1 MDTNSTFQHI
11 KWIRKPA
18 LNNPVLILGF
28 DGWSNAGGVSTDC
41 LDYLR
46 QNLPYDALAFFH
58 AEPFLIFTE
67 ERPVASVEEG
77 VVYDLESDISEV
89 CLAQNGNRRKDL
101 IFMIAKEPNLLW
113 GTYCRTIFEIVK
125 QLNIGLVITIGGV
138 MDSVSATSPPKISV
152 VASSPEMVDEV
163 LTWSFGVF
171 RARYQGPVSIHT
183 RLIEHA
189 SALGIKAVSLWAHVP
204 PYVRQSPGALA
215 KLITLLNVASGSRIP
230 VNGVSSFSSQS
241 ETVSDADF
249 SQIGKEPSLR
259 SGPLDRTDD
268 DLSNDNVIRMD
279 EFLKKDSTKDPES

>member
-1 MDTNSTFQHI
+1 M
-11 KWIRKPA
+11 
-18 LNNPVLILGF
+18 LILGF

-46 QNLPYDALAFFH
+46 QNLPYDSLAFFH

-67 ERPVASVEEG
+67 ERPIATVEEG

-89 CLAQNGNRRKDL
+89 CLAQNGSRRKDV
-101 IFMIAKEPNLLW
+101 IFMVAKEPNLLW

-125 QLNIGLVITIGGV
+125 QLDIGLIITIGGV

-152 VASSPEMVDEV
+152 VGSSPEMVDEV

-189 SALGIKAVSLWAHVP
+189 SDLGIKAVSLWAHVP

-215 KLITLLNVASGSRIP
+215 KLITLLNVATGSRIP
-230 VNGVSSFSSQS
+230 VNGVSSFSSQTEVSS
-241 ETVSDADF
+241 EADIA
-249 SQIGKEPSLR
+249 QDDKGPSFR
-259 SGPLDRTDD
+259 SGPLDRTDH

-279 EFLKKDSTKDPES
+279 EFLKKDSSKDIE